1 MGALLGRPG
10 HNSGRAERW
19 GCLLKR
25 FIIRSFIVLILLNI
39 VANLARLVAR
49 KYLGHEANEAD
60 DEFRIVNIM
69 GGSVLRS
76 RAEALR
82 TGNVN
87 TVMGGTEL
95 DLREAKLAPGGA
107 YLEVSTICGG
117 TEILVP
123 LDWRVEIVGT
133 PQAGGHDLKV
143 TDPDELPIDAPHLVV
158 DARTICGGL
167 EVLAKAPTSSQTMAE
182 DGADT
187 NGATVAA
194 ETNGA
199 TDVADPDGS
208 AAAEAVK
215 SFE

>member
-1 MGALLGRPG
+1 M
-10 HNSGRAERW
+10 
-19 GCLLKR
+19 KR
-25 FIIRSFIVLILLNI
+25 VIVRSFIIFVVLAVIGQI
-39 VANLARLVAR
+39 AGFLASR
-49 KYLGHEANEAD
+49 YFGHDADPED

-133 PQAGGHDLKV
+133 PQAGGHDLRV
-143 TDPDELPIDAPHLVV
+143 TDPDELPIDAPHLLLTR
-158 DARTICGGL
+158 ARSAVAWKCVRKRRPAASQWLRT
-167 EVLAKAPTSSQTMAE
+167 EPTRTE
-182 DGADT
+182 RPTPPRRTGRRT
-187 NGATVAA
+187 
-194 ETNGA
+194 
-199 TDVADPDGS
+199 
-208 AAAEAVK
+208 
-215 SFE
+215 